1 MSGDVQPAALSTAVE
16 ETSALDEMTQGPAMA
31 DSPADDA
38 ISTAAPPESDAP
50 DLQAGDSSN
59 SADPSAEAP
68 EVEPAEVAF
77 DVAAEEESVQPGN
90 QQVQL
95 PSISEAVEA
104 SEESA
109 SAAIDA
115 SSTAALIA
123 VSCLCCETC
132 CCSHVLLVSM
142 NMLDTQLHKYC
153 LHQTSLALPHA
164 MTACLVDC

>member
-16 ETSALDEMTQGPAMA
+16 DASALDEMTQGAATA

-38 ISTAAPPESDAP
+38 TSTAAPPESDAP
-50 DLQAGDSSN
+50 DLQAGDNSN
-59 SADPSAEAP
+59 CADPSAEAP
-68 EVEPAEVAF
+68 EVEPADVASE
-77 DVAAEEESVQPGN
+77 VAAEEESVQPDN

-115 SSTAALIA
+115 SSTAVLIA
-123 VSCLCCETC
+123 VSCLCCDTC
-132 CCSHVLLVSM
+132 RCIQVLLVCM
-142 NMLDTQLHKYC
+142 HKYF
-153 LHQTSLALPHA
+153 LHETSLALPCA